1 MQQKKQSKAKRL
13 SVNEF
18 FDFFSKLEHPEYTIK
33 YTNTFKK
40 NVNLCFKR
48 NLELEELKTV
58 IEILAVEGTL
68 PEKYL
73 PHPLK
78 NTKEKI
84 MECHIKPNWLLLW
97 QQNENEMILLLVNT
111 GTHSDLL

>member
-1 MQQKKQSKAKRL
+1 ML
-13 SVNEF
+13 
-18 FDFFSKLEHPEYTIK
+18 L
-33 YTNTFKK
+33 KK

-48 NLELEELKTV
+48 DLDLVELKTA
-58 IEILAVEGTL
+58 IEILATKGVL

-73 PHPLK
+73 SHPLK

-97 QQNENEMILLLVNT
+97 EQNENEMILLLVNT
-111 GTHSDLL
+111 GTHSDLLQ